1 MSKELFMKVRDLSK
15 KKRKNEEAV
24 PMEVLTT
31 KYKTPYDNL
40 CNELKENQKQLRLNY
55 MESVRIASEFI
66 SKTVY
71 MDLSSDDEWKK
82 LLQKR
87 DDLCR
92 EGNLL
97 TKMLLDA
104 FVLTINRYVRGD

>member
-1 MSKELFMKVRDLSK
+1 MD
-15 KKRKNEEAV
+15 
-24 PMEVLTT
+24 VLTT
-31 KYKTPYDNL
+31 KYKVPYENL
-40 CNELKENQKQLRLNY
+40 CNELKESQKQLRLRY

-66 SKTVY
+66 SETVY

-92 EGNLL
+92 ESDLL
-97 TKMLLDA
+97 TRMLLDA
-104 FVLTINRYVRGD
+104 IVLAINRYVRGD